1 MSFTTEKLDYIRFI
15 NADKSW
21 STCLVEISALFISI
35 FQHTLAPTEMDD
47 RQLCG
52 LSQFGGKDY

>member
-1 MSFTTEKLDYIRFI
+1 MFI

-52 LSQFGGKDY
+52 LSQFGGKDYSNLQL